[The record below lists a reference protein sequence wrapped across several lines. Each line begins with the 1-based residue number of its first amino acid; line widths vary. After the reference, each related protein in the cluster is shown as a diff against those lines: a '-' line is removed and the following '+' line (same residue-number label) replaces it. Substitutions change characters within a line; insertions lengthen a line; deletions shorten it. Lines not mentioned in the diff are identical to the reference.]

1 MSLETT
7 TPLKLRVP
15 TVPLKKINK
24 KSLLSQPVQASALG
38 HASALLSTTARAAF
52 GARGRQ
58 AGPPP

>member
-15 TVPLKKINK
+15 TVSEKKINQ
-24 KSLLSQPVQASALG
+24 KSLLSRPVQACALG
-38 HASALLSTTARAAF
+38 RASALLHTTARAAF

-58 AGPPP
+58 AGPLP